1 MRQFTGAGGVHAT
14 LSIGIGKDGQS
25 LEETFKFATLGT
37 EMALS
42 RGGDQVVIKNKNNF
56 EFYGGQSAEFEKRT
70 KVKSRVMSNAFGELL
85 NDASTVLVMG
95 HKYAD
100 LDCIGAAVGV
110 CCAARSRGKVAK
122 IVVNIE
128 ENASKR
134 LISRMQSLQEYE
146 HTFISPKEAILI
158 ADSKSLLVVVDTNRP
173 EQVESEPLLLSCN
186 RIVVIDHHRRAATY
200 IENPDLNFHEPYA
213 SSASELV
220 AEMLQYIVDQSDI
233 LRYEAEALL
242 SGIVL
247 DTKSFSVRTG
257 SRTFDAAAFLRRAG
271 ADTSEVKK
279 LLQSDFASA
288 MERYGIVTSA
298 HEYRDDIAIAYAST
312 PVDRVIVAQAADE
325 LLNISGI
332 TASFVVS
339 AASGAVN
346 ISGRSIG
353 TVDVQQILER
363 LGGGGNH
370 STAGAQLRGVTVEA
384 TLEKLKTAIDNYL
397 EYNREN
403 Q

>member
-1 MRQFTGAGGVHAT
+1 M
-14 LSIGIGKDGQS
+14 
-25 LEETFKFATLGT
+25 
-37 EMALS
+37 
-42 RGGDQVVIKNKNNF
+42 
-56 EFYGGQSAEFEKRT
+56 
-70 KVKSRVMSNAFGELL
+70 
-85 NDASTVLVMG
+85 
-95 HKYAD
+95 
-100 LDCIGAAVGV
+100 CI
-110 CCAARSRGKVAK
+110 R
-122 IVVNIE
+122 
-128 ENASKR
+128 
-134 LISRMQSLQEYE
+134 
-146 HTFISPKEAILI
+146 
-158 ADSKSLLVVVDTNRP
+158 DS
-173 EQVESEPLLLSCN
+173 N

-312 PVDRVIVAQAADE
+312 PVDRVIA
-325 LLNISGI
+325 
-332 TASFVVS
+332 VS
-339 AASGAVN
+339 Y
-346 ISGRSIG
+346 
-353 TVDVQQILER
+353 THLDVYKRQPL
-363 LGGGGNH
+363 
-370 STAGAQLRGVTVEA
+370 
-384 TLEKLKTAIDNYL
+384 
-397 EYNREN
+397 
-403 Q
+403 